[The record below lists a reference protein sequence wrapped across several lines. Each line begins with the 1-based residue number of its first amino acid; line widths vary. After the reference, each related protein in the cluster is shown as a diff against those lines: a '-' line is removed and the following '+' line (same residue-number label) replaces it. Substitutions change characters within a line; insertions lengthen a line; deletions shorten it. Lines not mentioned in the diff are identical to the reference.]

1 MDVITLTAFLTPFLP
16 FLIKFGEKSAES
28 VASKVGEDSWNKAK
42 KVWDKLQPKV
52 EAKEDAKVAAEQVA
66 AKPDSKARQAV
77 FQEELET
84 LLKENPDLVEAIAQI
99 LQEELPASSG
109 TQNVQT
115 ISNNEGQAVNN
126 MKDNSKAT
134 KIDGGV
140 RVEGGLH
147 GNMNL

>member
-1 MDVITLTAFLTPFLP
+1 MDVIALTAFLTPFLP

-28 VASKVGEDSWNKAK
+28 VASKFGEDSWNKAK
-42 KVWDKLQPKV
+42 KVWDKLHPKV

-99 LQEELPASSG
+99 FQEKAPTASG

-115 ISNNEGQAVNN
+115 VTNNEGQAQAINQ
-126 MKDNSKAT
+126 MKGEKVIGR
-134 KIDGGV
+134 IDGTIHGGV
-140 RVEGGLH
+140 
-147 GNMNL
+147 NL

>member
-1 MDVITLTAFLTPFLP
+1 MDVIALTAFLTPFLP

-28 VASKVGEDSWNKAK
+28 VASKFGEDSWNKAK

-99 LQEELPASSG
+99 FQEKAPTASG

-115 ISNNEGQAVNN
+115 VTNNEGQAQAINQ
-126 MKDNSKAT
+126 MKGEKVIGR
-134 KIDGGV
+134 IDGNIQGGV
-140 RVEGGLH
+140 YL
-147 GNMNL
+147 

>member
-1 MDVITLTAFLTPFLP
+1 MDVIALTAFLTPFLP

-28 VASKVGEDSWNKAK
+28 VASKFGEDSWNKAK

-99 LQEELPASSG
+99 MQEKSEATSG
-109 TQNVQT
+109 TQINQT
-115 ISNNEGQAVNN
+115 IQNTKGQVTGQQTGGKSIGNIDAVQG
-126 MKDNSKAT
+126 D
-134 KIDGGV
+134 V
-140 RVEGGLH
+140 
-147 GNMNL
+147 NL